1 MRGIRKSMIMV
12 IQICPESAH
21 AGGLVSGDVRSWYNA
36 ATTLGINDL
45 MIIK

>member
-1 MRGIRKSMIMV
+1 MRKSIIMD
-12 IQICPESAH
+12 IQICPDSAH

-45 MIIK
+45 IMIK